1 MFYTKN
7 LSALER
13 LIRLA
18 VGIVALVYVYQNW
31 GISNY
36 GVGVGLVAAML
47 AMTGMFGYCPM
58 CAMVGKKTIK

>member
-13 LIRLA
+13 IIRLI
-18 VGIVALVYVYQNW
+18 VGIGALFYAYQNW
-31 GISNY
+31 GVSNY
-36 GVGVGLVAAML
+36 AVGIGLVAAML

-58 CAMVGKKTIK
+58 CAMIGKRTIK